1 MNLYWRSV
9 IKFHLFLIKEIVTKK
24 KNPPSH
30 MVVDKTS
37 LCSDLVDIFLLG
49 FLNLLEVSHTVLS
62 PQMSALE
69 LLESTGFTGF

>member
-1 MNLYWRSV
+1 
-9 IKFHLFLIKEIVTKK
+9 
-24 KNPPSH
+24 